1 MLHDLLSEHL
11 STVEAVVRKLK
22 EVYVECKVL
31 YTFWGMIP
39 QK

>member
-22 EVYVECKVL
+22 EVYVESSDRN
-31 YTFWGMIP
+31 
-39 QK
+39 